1 MASEVKVLIACGS
14 GIATSTV
21 AQEKVKEILRDA
33 KIPAKITKGT
43 VGQLPVL
50 QDGVDVIM
58 LTTRYGKPLNKP
70 VIQVFGLISGIN
82 EHALAEE
89 VSSTCRDVRYRILRT
104 FPRHRIPH
112 DVRAAGS
119 GLLPAHGWRIHDR

>member
-1 MASEVKVLIACGS
+1 MASEVKVLVACGS

-50 QDGVDVIM
+50 PVSYTH
-58 LTTRYGKPLNKP
+58 LT
-70 VIQVFGLISGIN
+70 
-82 EHALAEE
+82 
-89 VSSTCRDVRYRILRT
+89 
-104 FPRHRIPH
+104 
-112 DVRAAGS
+112 
-119 GLLPAHGWRIHDR
+119 LPTTPYV

>member
-1 MASEVKVLIACGS
+1 MASEVKVLVACGS

-33 KIPAKITKGT
+33 KIPAKITKWT

-50 QDGVDVIM
+50 QDCVDVIM

-82 EHALAEE
+82 EDAVAEE
-89 VSSTCRDVRYRILRT
+89 IISTCRDILNQ
-104 FPRHRIPH
+104 
-112 DVRAAGS
+112 S
-119 GLLPAHGWRIHDR
+119 

>member
-1 MASEVKVLIACGS
+1 MASEVKVLVACGS

-21 AQEKVKEILRDA
+21 AQEKVREILRDA

-58 LTTRYGKPLNKP
+58 
-70 VIQVFGLISGIN
+70 
-82 EHALAEE
+82 
-89 VSSTCRDVRYRILRT
+89 
-104 FPRHRIPH
+104 
-112 DVRAAGS
+112 
-119 GLLPAHGWRIHDR
+119 

>member
-1 MASEVKVLIACGS
+1 MASEVKVLVACGS

-50 QDGVDVIM
+50 QNGVDVIM

-82 EHALAEE
+82 DQRRRGGRRNHLH
-89 VSSTCRDVRYRILRT
+89 VSRYLEPVMI
-104 FPRHRIPH
+104 F
-112 DVRAAGS
+112 
-119 GLLPAHGWRIHDR
+119 

>member
-82 EHALAEE
+82 EDALAEE
-89 VSSTCRDVRYRILRT
+89 IISTCRDVLNQSW
-104 FPRHRIPH
+104 PHRSTPSCQSS
-112 DVRAAGS
+112 RAFSTSALWS
-119 GLLPAHGWRIHDR
+119 SCRS

>member
-1 MASEVKVLIACGS
+1 MKSRFS
-14 GIATSTV
+14 SHV
-21 AQEKVKEILRDA
+21 AQESQHPRSLRKRLEILRDA

-82 EHALAEE
+82 EDTVAEE
-89 VSSTCRDVRYRILRT
+89 IISTCRDVLNQ
-104 FPRHRIPH
+104 
-112 DVRAAGS
+112 S
-119 GLLPAHGWRIHDR
+119 

>member
-1 MASEVKVLIACGS
+1 MASEVKVLVACGS

-21 AQEKVKEILRDA
+21 AQEILRDA

-50 QDGVDVIM
+50 QNGVDVIM

-82 EHALAEE
+82 EDAVAEE
-89 VSSTCRDVRYRILRT
+89 IISTCRDILNQ
-104 FPRHRIPH
+104 
-112 DVRAAGS
+112 S
-119 GLLPAHGWRIHDR
+119 